1 MMASEHI
8 IEVTEADFE
17 YQVLA
22 FSQKTPV
29 VVDFWAEWCVPCK
42 TLGPLLEKLTQE
54 AHGAFRLA
62 KVDVDQ
68 NQTLAMRYNVRSI
81 PTVKAFRNGAVVSE
95 FVGLRPEPALREF
108 LSELAPS
115 AADLALEKANSML
128 TMEQYTSAEAAFR
141 DVLEITPGRP
151 AALLGLAKSLL
162 FQGQT
167 EAASRILRGFPASRE
182 FNAAQSLL
190 PLIAA
195 LERVENGDAWSD
207 DPLDA
212 AYNRAIKL
220 VRRGNV
226 PAAIDGLMDV
236 LRQDKRYRDGAARQ
250 VILSLLELLGEDNP
264 LTRQYRQELAMV
276 LF

>member
-1 MMASEHI
+1 MMASEYI
-8 IEVTEADFE
+8 IEVTESDFE

-128 TMEQYTSAEAAFR
+128 TMEQYTSAESAFR

-226 PAAIDGLMDV
+226 PAAIDGLMEV

>member
-1 MMASEHI
+1 MMASDHI

-22 FSQKTPV
+22 YSLKTPV

-128 TMEQYTSAEAAFR
+128 VLEQYSSAEAAFR

-167 EAASRILRGFPASRE
+167 EAAARILHAFPASRE

-195 LERVENGDAWSD
+195 LERVENGDAWND

-212 AYNRAIKL
+212 AYNRALKL
-220 VRRGNV
+220 VSRGNI

-250 VILSLLELLGEDNP
+250 VILSLLELLGESNP
-264 LTRQYRQELAMV
+264 QTRQYRQELAMV